1 MEAMIESAAGND
13 DRPWTLEDGELSVMP
28 AITCD
33 QAIFTSVPGVMGE
46 GYRIIAASR
55 GLKPEEKQT
64 ITRLSP
70 SHGALCRLPESPSQ
84 RGVRGPS
91 SGFVAGAPGTAGRPS
106 VDGAGNRTDDAQ
118 VAAAF
123 YVLPT
128 GRLCAAYSCHAGA
141 EHTGRGGQRV
151 YTHNAIFDASEF
163 AACGYNPCNVFRAMH
178 AAGLTTPQL
187 TPTQTLPEIRLIVE
201 QGCPLQG
208 SDVRIPD
215 RMPIILQALLNEQC
229 MIVNVPDGWLDSAE
243 ALLISLPG
251 PLRSK
256 IGFSAGLRFSMGRPH
271 RLQLLFDDGKAARTR
286 RAGPSTQFVD
296 CTGTERSATVRQ
308 GAGTR
313 TEHGSAWLTFV
324 ERHWKQ
330 GDFGGLARRTSRTF
344 DDVSPCGRERIAR
357 LYNQID
363 DLPNAE
369 TADTLAAVVAHLAAT
384 HQDVDKELHVEW
396 VQTARTTLTDRFA
409 CAAWPDAKAH
419 WPTVVSLWRSSTQ
432 GTAFAQPLIRQLLQC
447 ATTSG
452 PMEAAEAALDVARD
466 LPASDESAA
475 HKALLVDVLHG
486 LTDWIASQRVCAT
499 GPKETLDPAQLEHL
513 QALCERWRNLKPDI
527 VAHPRITE
535 HLLGRRQPDEP
546 VTNG

>member
-1 MEAMIESAAGND
+1 MS
-13 DRPWTLEDGELSVMP
+13 

-33 QAIFTSVPGVMGE
+33 QAIFTSVPGVMGQ

-55 GLKPEEKQT
+55 GLKPAEKQT

-70 SHGALCRLPESPSQ
+70 SHDALCRLPEAPSQ
-84 RGVRGPS
+84 LGVRGPS
-91 SGFVAGAPGTAGRPS
+91 SGFVAGTPGKAGRPS
-106 VDGAGNRTDDAQ
+106 VDGADDRTDDVR

-151 YTHNAIFDASEF
+151 YTHNVIFDADEF
-163 AACGYNPCNVFRAMH
+163 ALCGYNPCNVFRAMN

-187 TPTQTLPEIRLIVE
+187 TPTQPLPEIQLIVE
-201 QGCPLQG
+201 QGSPLQG
-208 SDVRIPD
+208 SDVCIPD

-229 MIVNVPDGWLDSAE
+229 MIVNTLDGWLDMVE

-256 IGFSAGLRFSMGRPH
+256 IGFSAGLRYSTGRPH
-271 RLQLLFDDGKAARTR
+271 RLQLLFDDGKAARSHP
-286 RAGPSTQFVD
+286 AGPSTQYMD
-296 CTGTERSATVRQ
+296 CTGTQRSATGRQ
-308 GAGTR
+308 VAATR

-330 GDFGGLARRTSRTF
+330 GDFGGLARRTSRNF
-344 DDVSPCGRERIAR
+344 DDVSPCGRERIAG

-369 TADTLAAVVAHLAAT
+369 TADTLAAVAGHLESTNQGA
-384 HQDVDKELHVEW
+384 DRELHAEW
-396 VQTARTTLTDRFA
+396 VQTARTTLTDRFT
-409 CAAWPDAKAH
+409 CAAWRDAKAH
-419 WPTVVSLWRSSTQ
+419 WPTVVSLWRRSTQ
-432 GTAFAQPLIRQLLQC
+432 GTAFAQPLIRQLLQR
-447 ATTSG
+447 ATTSA

-466 LPASDESAA
+466 LPASDDSAA
-475 HKALLVDVLHG
+475 HEAMLDDVLG
-486 LTDWIASQRVCAT
+486 CLADWIASKSVCAA
-499 GPKETLDPAQLEHL
+499 GPKEKLNPAQLDRL
-513 QALCERWRNLKPDI
+513 QALCDRWRTLKPDSA
-527 VAHPRITE
+527 VHSRITE
-535 HLLGRRQPDEP
+535 HLLALRQPDES
-546 VTNG
+546 VANG